1 MHRRTRRTLWILA
14 AVLFLLAVAI
24 FLRSKAPPEAAR
36 LLPES
41 DGIIYINL
49 KPAHSFTHKDLHPP
63 KRVPDYQQFV
73 DATGIDW
80 EHDLDQVAIA
90 LHRMPDPNGPN
101 GPVAYSMVLVGNL
114 TGKRLNSWL
123 EARATAT
130 ESYAGHTIYTVPS
143 DGRSV
148 RVAQIGYDMV
158 AVSNTPT
165 TEQIHSMLDH
175 HRTAAL
181 PFANSTLLH
190 QHYHDVPLLALA
202 WGVGQIGLPFS
213 ESGAIHIFGF
223 ALPLED
229 DSTIVASVT
238 PALSLGGALNIKI
251 EEIAATSS
259 PARPLSPMPPTSPR
273 HPPPSHLGRPARPR
287 SAMSRWTMAR
297 TWFPAGQC
305 LADSAPKGFKV
316 ELYATGLDNPRL
328 LRTAPN
334 GDLFLAESETGKI
347 KVFRGVGPDGK
358 AAADLGLRRPAFTS
372 PSASPFIPADRTP
385 MGLHRRHRRHRPLPL

>member
-14 AVLFLLAVAI
+14 AVLFLLAVAV
-24 FLRSKAPPEAAR
+24 FLRYKAPPEAAR

-49 KPAHSFTHKDLHPP
+49 KPAHAFLHKDLKPP

-90 LHRMPDPNGPN
+90 LHRMPDPRGPN

-114 TGKRLNSWL
+114 TGKRLNTWL
-123 EARATAT
+123 AAHSTAS

-143 DGRSV
+143 DARSV

-158 AVSNTPT
+158 AISNTPT
-165 TEQIHSMLDH
+165 TEQIHSMLDR
-175 HRTAAL
+175 HRSAAL
-181 PFANSTLLH
+181 PFAGSTLLTH
-190 QHYHDVPLLALA
+190 HYHEVPLLSLA
-202 WGVGQIGLPFS
+202 WGIGQIGLPFS

-238 PALSLGGALNIKI
+238 PALSLGGALNIRI
-251 EEIAATSS
+251 EEIAATDEVAASQS
-259 PARPLSPMPPTSPR
+259 ASVATLVTLARGFTLPLAANGANNGLKQLLKTAEVTQKRNRVIITATLSPSLIASLAQGENSPE
-273 HPPPSHLGRPARPR
+273 
-287 SAMSRWTMAR
+287 
-297 TWFPAGQC
+297 
-305 LADSAPKGFKV
+305 SAPQS
-316 ELYATGLDNPRL
+316 TPP
-328 LRTAPN
+328 AP
-334 GDLFLAESETGKI
+334 K
-347 KVFRGVGPDGK
+347 
-358 AAADLGLRRPAFTS
+358 
-372 PSASPFIPADRTP
+372 
-385 MGLHRRHRRHRPLPL
+385 